1 MHSPILG
8 FVQGFTSTACGLCKR
23 SVEKSVQTMSPMPA
37 YARVDVIW
45 NNKSELV
52 VSELELIEP
61 ELWFRL
67 NPHAADVLAKYINGL
82 LAKKI

>member
-1 MHSPILG
+1 
-8 FVQGFTSTACGLCKR
+8 
-23 SVEKSVQTMSPMPA
+23 MSPMPA

-67 NPHAADVLAKYINGL
+67 NPHAAILAKYINGL
-82 LAKKI
+82 IAKRFSCQTFLNPIIYKFALNLILS